1 MGIFTR
7 ISAWWNKDRTELEDE
22 EFEDGMSKKE
32 REMLDKDYESRKDD
46 QSIGGS
52 YAGGAT
58 INTDFERDS
67 ERPRY

>member
-1 MGIFTR
+1 MGIFDR

-22 EFEDGMSKKE
+22 ELEEPMSKGE

-52 YAGGAT
+52 YAGGAG
-58 INTDFERDS
+58 IGSDFERDS
-67 ERPRY
+67 ERPR